1 MVADAR
7 GPRKR
12 GNPLGKGVPALA
24 AAYLSYLQTLVIVT
38 KGHYSESAASF
49 VSAAVSM
56 TTLLTGISVG
66 LGALV
71 VLLLALLVVRWR
83 SDARTDERV
92 AEVVASLNERMDE
105 LGRELA
111 GALARAEQESRRSH
125 IFGELAGSID
135 LDEVLSRTLEAAG
148 GFEEADAALVMLP
161 EAQGGKPLVAT
172 LGLSVEEA
180 ERHAITG
187 PPDGRLAR
195 SITMAYTYPAHAG
208 EADEEGDED
217 MIHAGLAVPLPGE
230 GQPLGY
236 LTVFTRRAGHEY
248 SDEDV
253 RQLET
258 LAQHAGPAIENARRF
273 REARQLADLDALT
286 GLHNRRFFHD
296 TLARECARA
305 HRYERRLALIVFD
318 LDDFKDVNDR
328 IGHLA
333 GDAVLAEAAER
344 VRDVVRTADFAC
356 RVGGDE
362 FAVILPESTLE
373 DADQLYRRILHAVSS
388 RPLGQAGKLYLSAGV
403 AALRPEDDPVSFFK
417 RADDAL
423 YRAKEA
429 GKGRVVAANS
439 PHLGPA

>member
-1 MVADAR
+1 
-7 GPRKR
+7 
-12 GNPLGKGVPALA
+12 
-24 AAYLSYLQTLVIVT
+24 
-38 KGHYSESAASF
+38 
-49 VSAAVSM
+49 M
-56 TTLLTGISVG
+56 TTILIGISVG

-83 SDARTDERV
+83 SDNSTDERV
-92 AEVVASLNERMDE
+92 AEVVASLNARMDE

-111 GALARAEQESRRSH
+111 GALERAEEEGRRSR

-148 GFEEADAALVMLP
+148 ALEDADAALVMLP
-161 EAQGGKPLVAT
+161 DPQGGKPLVAT

-195 SITMAYTYPAHAG
+195 SITMSYTYP
-208 EADEEGDED
+208 ELERESSSEEGG
-217 MIHAGLAVPLPGE
+217 INAGLAVPLPGE
-230 GQPLGY
+230 TATLGY
-236 LTVFTRRAGHEY
+236 LTVFTRRKGHEY
-248 SDEDV
+248 AEDDV

-258 LAQHAGPAIENARRF
+258 LALRAGPAIENARRF

-286 GLHNRRFFHD
+286 GLHNRRYFHE

-305 HRYERRLALIVFD
+305 HRYERKLALIVFD
-318 LDDFKDVNDR
+318 LDDFKEINDR

-333 GDAVLAEAAER
+333 GDTVLAEAAER
-344 VRDVVRTADFAC
+344 VRDVVRTADIAC

-362 FAVILPESTLE
+362 FAVILPESALA
-373 DADQLYRRILHAVSS
+373 DADQLYRRIQNAVSS
-388 RPLGQAGKLYLSAGV
+388 RPLGHAGKLFLSAGV
-403 AALRPEDDPVSFFK
+403 AELRAEDDPAAFFQ

-429 GKGRVVAANS
+429 GKGRVVSANS
-439 PHLGPA
+439 PRLGPA

>member
-1 MVADAR
+1 
-7 GPRKR
+7 
-12 GNPLGKGVPALA
+12 
-24 AAYLSYLQTLVIVT
+24 
-38 KGHYSESAASF
+38 
-49 VSAAVSM
+49 M
-56 TTLLTGISVG
+56 TTILIGISVG

-83 SDARTDERV
+83 SDNSTDERV
-92 AEVVASLNERMDE
+92 AEVVASLNARMDE

-111 GALARAEQESRRSH
+111 GALERAEEEGRRSR

-148 GFEEADAALVMLP
+148 ALEDADAALVMLP
-161 EAQGGKPLVAT
+161 DAQGGKPLVAT

-195 SITMAYTYPAHAG
+195 SITMSYTYPELEREAKPG
-208 EADEEGDED
+208 EGV
-217 MIHAGLAVPLPGE
+217 IHAGLAVPLPGDSST
-230 GQPLGY
+230 LGY
-236 LTVFTRRAGHEY
+236 LTVFTRRNGHDY

-258 LAQHAGPAIENARRF
+258 LALRAGPAIENARRF

-286 GLHNRRFFHD
+286 GLHNRRYFHE
-296 TLARECARA
+296 TLARECGRA
-305 HRYERRLALIVFD
+305 HRYERKLALIVFD
-318 LDDFKDVNDR
+318 LDDFKEINDR

-333 GDAVLAEAAER
+333 GDTVLAEAAER
-344 VRDVVRTADFAC
+344 VRDVVRTADIAC

-362 FAVILPESTLE
+362 FAVILPESSLN
-373 DADQLYRRILHAVSS
+373 DADQLYRRIQNAISS
-388 RPLGQAGKLYLSAGV
+388 RPLGQGGKLFLSPGV
-403 AALRPEDDPVSFFK
+403 AELRAEDDPVAFFQ

-429 GKGRVVAANS
+429 GKGRVVSANS
-439 PHLGPA
+439 PRLGPA

>member
-1 MVADAR
+1 
-7 GPRKR
+7 
-12 GNPLGKGVPALA
+12 
-24 AAYLSYLQTLVIVT
+24 
-38 KGHYSESAASF
+38 
-49 VSAAVSM
+49 M
-56 TTLLTGISVG
+56 TTILIGISVG

-83 SDARTDERV
+83 SDNSADERV
-92 AEVVASLNERMDE
+92 AEVVASLNARMDE

-111 GALARAEQESRRSH
+111 GALERAEEEGRRSR

-148 GFEEADAALVMLP
+148 ALEGADAALIMLP
-161 EAQGGKPLVAT
+161 DPQGGKPLVAT

-195 SITMAYTYPAHAG
+195 SISMSYTYPELERG
-208 EADEEGDED
+208 ERDEAA
-217 MIHAGLAVPLPGE
+217 ISSGLAVPLPGE
-230 GQPLGY
+230 DGTLGY
-236 LTVFTRRAGHEY
+236 LTVFTRTRSHEY
-248 SDEDV
+248 LDEDV
-253 RQLET
+253 RLLES
-258 LAQHAGPAIENARRF
+258 LAVHAGPAIENANRF
-273 REARQLADLDALT
+273 REARQQADLDALT
-286 GLHNRRFFHD
+286 GLHNRRFFHE

-305 HRYERRLALIVFD
+305 HRYERQLSLVVFD

-344 VRDVVRTADFAC
+344 VRAVVRTSDIAC

-362 FAVILPESTLE
+362 FAVILPESSIG
-373 DADQLYRRILHAVSS
+373 DADQLYRRIQNSISA
-388 RPLGQAGKLYLSAGV
+388 RPLGQGGKLFLSAGV
-403 AALRPEDDPVSFFK
+403 AELRAEDDPVSFFQ

-429 GKGRVVAANS
+429 GKGRVVSANT
-439 PHLGPA
+439 PRLGPA